1 MTDSKRLITKNI
13 TLGDAAVD
21 GLCSGVIA
29 GVVMVAYLVMV
40 ELVAGPGPELV
51 LGRFDPNEATSPL
64 TGRLMH
70 LAVASV
76 YGALFG
82 LIGWLTAR
90 VRPFGRLPAWLAGL
104 AYGLTLLL
112 LAKAVILPGVASPL
126 LEISTVHF
134 TLAHVIY
141 GLTLGFLFN
150 RTKNR

>member
-13 TLGDAAVD
+13 TMGDAAVD

-29 GVVMVAYLVMV
+29 GVVMAAYLVMV
-40 ELVAGPGPELV
+40 GLVVGEASGLV
-51 LGRFDPNEATSPL
+51 LGRFDPNETSPL
-64 TGRLMH
+64 AGLLMH
-70 LAVASV
+70 LAIASV

-82 LIGWLTAR
+82 LMGWLTTR
-90 VRPFGRLPAWLAGL
+90 IRPFGRLPGWLAGL

-112 LAKAVILPGVASPL
+112 LARAVILPGVASPL

-141 GLTLGFLFN
+141 GLVLGLLFN
-150 RTKNR
+150 RQDKI